1 MSDQFATMS
10 PTIIGGALGAFA
22 VTPNND
28 TDLAQNIRAVTI
40 NVGGTLSYVSSRDGT
55 TSTTDALPAGTYVL
69 FASRIRATG
78 TTATGI
84 TGWV

>member
-10 PTIIGGALGAFA
+10 PTITGPATGAIA
-22 VTPNND
+22 VTPND
-28 TDLAQNIRAVTI
+28 STDLSASVRAVTI
-40 NVGGTLSYVSSRDGT
+40 NAGGTLSYISSRDGATYT
-55 TSTTDALPAGTYVL
+55 TATLPAGTYPL